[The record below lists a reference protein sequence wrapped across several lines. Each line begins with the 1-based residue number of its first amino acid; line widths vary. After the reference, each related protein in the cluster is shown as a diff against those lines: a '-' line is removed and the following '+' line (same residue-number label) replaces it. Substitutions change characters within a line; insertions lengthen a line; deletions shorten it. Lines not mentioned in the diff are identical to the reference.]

1 MKKVDTQN
9 QKMLKI
15 REHIENV
22 LQKPYYFIDSNKG
35 EKKLGSYKLIK
46 ETNDKDG
53 EIRKQSDAA
62 TELLNILENIKKHY
76 DNPSIWDLL
85 NENTKA
91 IFGKSDLPEHKEL
104 IFKEPIFSS
113 SKISRERLL
122 KLFTFL
128 LVAIFTIA
136 IIVIMPPTGMR
147 FIDITVRTIIALN
160 VVVPASMLT
169 VLIVAT
175 VASVVDKLRQERE
188 TPEQTIE
195 KREKYDA
202 VDLIIKGVKDEIKTQ
217 LIETQLNTTNSVQ
230 QQTNENNNSP
240 DNTDNGNN
248 NYMDLPLL
256 DPENL
261 RKLDNTSNPSIKTQV
276 NYAGQPI
283 VNKIND
289 KQLQGKTLDDIFN
302 NITNQLLQKHINQTK
317 YQDIL

>member
-1 MKKVDTQN
+1 
-9 QKMLKI
+9 
-15 REHIENV
+15 
-22 LQKPYYFIDSNKG
+22 
-35 EKKLGSYKLIK
+35 
-46 ETNDKDG
+46 
-53 EIRKQSDAA
+53 
-62 TELLNILENIKKHY
+62 
-76 DNPSIWDLL
+76 
-85 NENTKA
+85 
-91 IFGKSDLPEHKEL
+91 
-104 IFKEPIFSS
+104 
-113 SKISRERLL
+113 
-122 KLFTFL
+122 
-128 LVAIFTIA
+128 
-136 IIVIMPPTGMR
+136 
-147 FIDITVRTIIALN
+147 
-160 VVVPASMLT
+160 
-169 VLIVAT
+169 
-175 VASVVDKLRQERE
+175 VASVVDKFRQERE